1 MDRLY
6 IAPPRSCAD
15 MIGPGFDANP
25 TGGKKLWLV
34 GARGGGNSTEL
45 RKAPSRAEIDADRS
59 ADDAGTSDP
68 E

>member
-1 MDRLY
+1 
-6 IAPPRSCAD
+6 